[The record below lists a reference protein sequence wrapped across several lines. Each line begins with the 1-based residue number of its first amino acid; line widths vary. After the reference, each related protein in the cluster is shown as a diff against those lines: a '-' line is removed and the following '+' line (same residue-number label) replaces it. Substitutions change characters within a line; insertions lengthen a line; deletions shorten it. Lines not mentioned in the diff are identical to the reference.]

1 MISLSLL
8 QSKRKFLL
16 QVFATLIVQLGI
28 TYYIMERVDMAVY
41 QKTGFWAFFI
51 LQMCILFAMSFD
63 IHPVFKF
70 ILFSIFSGISGLQLT
85 NLKNTYD
92 TIAIKTAIE
101 SALGIF
107 VAMFAVGISLLLL
120 GVQFGL
126 KVGIALFLCLIA
138 LIIARII
145 SIVTNTT
152 SKIFSVITIILF
164 SAYVVYDTNIML
176 QRNYDG
182 DFVTAAVSYYLD
194 ILNLFTGSLSSDE

>member
-1 MISLSLL
+1 MFSLSLL

-28 TYYIMERVDMAVY
+28 TYYIMERVDVAVY
-41 QKTGFWAFFI
+41 KKTGFWAFFI
-51 LQMCILFAMSFD
+51 LQLCIIFAITTD

-70 ILFSIFSGISGLQLT
+70 ILFSMFSGISGVQLS

-92 TIAIKTAIE
+92 PIAIKTAIE

-107 VAMFAVGISLLLL
+107 GAMFAFGVSLVLF
-120 GVQFGL
+120 GVQLGE
-126 KVGIALFLCLIA
+126 KVGIALFICLFA

-152 SKIFSVITIILF
+152 SKIFSVITVILF

-176 QRNYDG
+176 QRNYYG
-182 DFVTAAVSYYLD
+182 DFITAALSYYLD
-194 ILNLFTGSLSSDE
+194 ILNLFTGSLSDE